1 MLNPMKKPPGLM
13 ARAAC
18 FNGLFKMIR
27 REQTPARLRAGAA
40 PSGRPCLL
48 GSTQKKELIQG
59 NQNGVSRNVH

>member
-1 MLNPMKKPPGLM
+1 M

-27 REQTPARLRAGAA
+27 REQTPARLKAGAA

-48 GSTQKKELIQG
+48 GGTQKKELIQG
-59 NQNGVSRNVH
+59 NLNGASRNAH